1 MGETDSKQGE
11 GEWCLDVKWDK
22 EVRKMMEWG
31 MGAILQRVVTKK
43 EREGSLQMGQTGKS
57 ALGREDNRDE
67 CVEEGTCSR
76 VFQEE

>member
-1 MGETDSKQGE
+1 
-11 GEWCLDVKWDK
+11 
-22 EVRKMMEWG
+22 MMEWG

-67 CVEEGTCSR
+67 RVEEGTCSR

>member
-1 MGETDSKQGE
+1 M
-11 GEWCLDVKWDK
+11 V
-22 EVRKMMEWG
+22 EWG
-31 MGAILQRVVTKK
+31 MGSILQRVVMEGVTKK
-43 EREGSLQMGQTGKS
+43 EREASLQMGQTGES